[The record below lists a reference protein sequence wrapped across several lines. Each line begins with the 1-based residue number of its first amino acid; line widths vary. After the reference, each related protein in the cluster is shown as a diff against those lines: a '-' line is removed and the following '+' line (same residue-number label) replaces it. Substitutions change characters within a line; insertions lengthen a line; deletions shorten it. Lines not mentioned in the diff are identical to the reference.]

1 MSPDEPG
8 RPVGPERPE
17 PDQSGSPG
25 SPDAPVP
32 GRDRLRR
39 ALWKPSHAQVIVAVL
54 LAVLGFGAVTQVRAT
69 QVDDSFAGYR
79 DQELIDV
86 LNGLAGASQR
96 SQAEIARLEAAR
108 DELQSTSSRRR
119 TALEQAQIEADSL
132 RVLAGLVPVTGPGLR
147 VTIREISG
155 QVRLSS
161 LLDLVQELR
170 TVGAEAIQVNDEVRL
185 IAQSS
190 FEQTDEGLIIDGTQ
204 LRAPYVLE
212 AIGDPD
218 TLAGALP
225 FPGGPRDQ
233 LEEDGAEVDSDR
245 VSSLEIRSVRGAEL
259 GTD

>member
-1 MSPDEPG
+1 MSPDEPT
-8 RPVGPERPE
+8 RPPE
-17 PDQSGSPG
+17 PARPDQHLPG
-25 SPDAPVP
+25 SPSAPVP

-39 ALWKPSHAQVIVAVL
+39 ALWTPSSAQVVVAVL
-54 LAVLGFGAVTQVRAT
+54 LAVLGFAAVTQVRAT

-79 DQELIDV
+79 EQELIDV

-119 TALEQAQIEADSL
+119 TALEQAQIQADSL

-155 QVRLSS
+155 QVRINSV
-161 LLDLVQELR
+161 LDLVQELR

-185 IAQSS
+185 VAQSS
-190 FEQTDEGLIIDGTQ
+190 FEQTDEGLVIDGTQ

-233 LEEDGAEVDSDR
+233 LVEDGAEVDSKR

-259 GTD
+259 GAD